1 MFFKYFDLLSPPIT
15 FYYNGSNSH
24 LSITSGILNIISYI
38 LIIAYSTYFLIIIA
52 QRKNPKIFYSNFLYE
67 DAGVFYFNSSS
78 LFHFVT
84 IEQKGRKTI
93 RNGFDFLKFRL
104 IGFDRG
110 YESYIYSGLLLKFD
124 HWLYGKCKDQNYTKN
139 ITGVNDHDYFGESAC
154 ISKFYNNK
162 EKKYYD
168 VGELGF
174 KWPKLAHGL
183 NNKDNSFYNILVSK
197 CQKETLNLTIG
208 DNYECDN
215 ETEFENFFDV
225 KTPKTFGIYLK
236 DNYVNISNYK
246 SPLSA
251 YYTKLEN
258 TIDYKYYNTKNIIFN
273 PTIVQTNDGFIFDN
287 IFDNLTY
294 ILEGENTFLSERKDY
309 DIYFGIKFYLKNKG
323 YYFERNYERVA
334 DILSAVGGVYTAINL
349 VFYFLNLYINRYI
362 VLKDMKNLLDSP
374 IDIKRNYIINLNNT
388 KIEDNK
394 SNNSDNT
401 IVTIKSG
408 SSRKSFVKF
417 DLGDKKQ
424 KIYYNT
430 DNNSSTTSNENNFID
445 KSDDFKTWDIQKR
458 KSIENKN
465 IEEFIN
471 KNLKKD
477 KSFSFCNYFVYKI
490 TFGKKRENFSIYD
503 KFRTKILS
511 EESLLKNYLSI
522 FNLLKVTKN
531 KNMDFFLKRTNSKL
545 SDLINE
551 Y

>member
-1 MFFKYFDLLSPPIT
+1 M
-15 FYYNGSNSH
+15 
-24 LSITSGILNIISYI
+24 
-38 LIIAYSTYFLIIIA
+38 
-52 QRKNPKIFYSNFLYE
+52 
-67 DAGVFYFNSSS
+67 
-78 LFHFVT
+78 
-84 IEQKGRKTI
+84 
-93 RNGFDFLKFRL
+93 
-104 IGFDRG
+104 
-110 YESYIYSGLLLKFD
+110 
-124 HWLYGKCKDQNYTKN
+124 
-139 ITGVNDHDYFGESAC
+139 
-154 ISKFYNNK
+154 
-162 EKKYYD
+162 
-168 VGELGF
+168 
-174 KWPKLAHGL
+174 
-183 NNKDNSFYNILVSK
+183 VSK

-215 ETEFENFFDV
+215 ETEFENFFDD
-225 KTPKTFGIYLK
+225 KTPKTFDIYLK
-236 DNYVNISNYK
+236 DNYVNITNYK

-258 TIDYKYYNTKNIIFN
+258 TIDYKYYITKNIIFN

-323 YYFERNYERVA
+323 YYYERNYERVA
-334 DILSAVGGVYTAINL
+334 DIISAVGGVYTAINL

-490 TFGKKRENFSIYD
+490 TFGKKRKNFSIYD

-522 FNLLKVTKN
+522 FNLLKATKN